1 MQDFTFQQ
9 FDSASICVTGYRGD
23 EAEVRIPD
31 SFWGMPVCILADGLF
46 SGHSEIV
53 SVHIPDTVTEMGE
66 FLFDGCSQLRRIRLP
81 SSLEHLWGRSFV
93 RSGLEELILPDRLT
107 TLPPFACEDCV
118 YLQKVVCGSGMKRI
132 LNGAFAGCSSLT
144 ELIHGPN
151 VEISPTAF
159 QAARA

>member
-1 MQDFTFQQ
+1 MYGMQDFTFQQ

-107 TLPPFACEDCV
+107 TLPPFA
-118 YLQKVVCGSGMKRI
+118 
-132 LNGAFAGCSSLT
+132 GCSSLT

-151 VEISPTAF
+151 VEIRPTAF